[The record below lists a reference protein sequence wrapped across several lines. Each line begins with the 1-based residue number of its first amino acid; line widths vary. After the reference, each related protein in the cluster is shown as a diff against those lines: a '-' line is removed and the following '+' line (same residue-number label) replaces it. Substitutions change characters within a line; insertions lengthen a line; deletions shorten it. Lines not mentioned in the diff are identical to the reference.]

1 MFGNNN
7 QIEMAQRVADLVLA
21 TPGMARSD
29 IKDGLVA
36 MQRRAG
42 RALDCSDNTIYR
54 WIEKAIESDWLRRE
68 GNTAGSRYYPTDSL
82 RLKWTRVG
90 GDGPPTDLSRSRHW

>member
-7 QIEMAQRVADLVLA
+7 QIEMAERVAELVLA
-21 TPGMARSD
+21 TPGMARSE

-36 MQRRAG
+36 IATRSG

-54 WIEKAIESDWLRRE
+54 WIEKAIENLWLRRE
-68 GNTAGSRYYPTDSL
+68 GNTAGARYYPTDSL
-82 RLKWTRVG
+82 RLQWAR
-90 GDGPPTDLSRSRHW
+90 